1 MAARQSIG
9 EDKERILQV
18 KQDDIERLMDID
30 EVLNEFLKIGHID
43 QHEFS
48 QILSSSRLKDKV
60 QSFISHLCILGP
72 RAYESFISLL
82 KNSDKQ
88 NHQNLADLLENPDPR
103 KPVANVPQPD
113 DFLAKRTAQ
122 GRREREVDSTLHDH
136 EKRIHTLEGIEQSRA
151 RAEVEDLRKV
161 ILETEQELKDTKER
175 LEKQEN
181 VSNSLTEE
189 NEKLRKR
196 VQTLERELRETR
208 DMWEAKS
215 KALEERID
223 NQERVNEDY
232 RGKVDQLVKQMEALQ
247 KPPRQSAIQ
256 PQHRFQSRTPATA
269 AWRSNRQVNQ
279 QATGRGKDGASKK

>member
-88 NHQNLADLLENPDPR
+88 NHPNLADILENPDPQEL
-103 KPVANVPQPD
+103 VTNVPQPD
-113 DFLAKRTAQ
+113 DFLAKRIAQ
-122 GRREREVDSTLHDH
+122 IRHERDSGGFHIT
-136 EKRIHTLEGIEQSRA
+136 
-151 RAEVEDLRKV
+151 
-161 ILETEQELKDTKER
+161 
-175 LEKQEN
+175 
-181 VSNSLTEE
+181 
-189 NEKLRKR
+189 
-196 VQTLERELRETR
+196 
-208 DMWEAKS
+208 
-215 KALEERID
+215 
-223 NQERVNEDY
+223 
-232 RGKVDQLVKQMEALQ
+232 
-247 KPPRQSAIQ
+247 
-256 PQHRFQSRTPATA
+256 
-269 AWRSNRQVNQ
+269 
-279 QATGRGKDGASKK
+279 